1 VGKDRWYEKISMS
14 YNGYL
19 RNSID
24 TKENL
29 LFKSNLVKDWKNA
42 MQHQIPISATFSLF
56 KYLNL
61 SPTVNYTE
69 RWYTNKIEKGYDM
82 QKKQVVA
89 QDTTY
94 GFYRVYDFNAALSA
108 STTLYGFYKPLS
120 FLGDKV
126 QMIRHRFEPSVS
138 LSYAPDFGDS
148 RFGFWKDVVYEDQY
162 GKEQRVTYS
171 PFENGMFGT
180 AARGKTGS
188 LNFQIDNN
196 IEMKIKSDRDS
207 TGERKISLID
217 KLSLGMSYNM
227 AADSF
232 KWSDLNVGLRI
243 KFSKSYTLNL
253 NGTFDTYTYGYDEK
267 TGAVRRVN
275 IPRWQAGKGFG
286 RLRQT
291 GTSFSYTFNNDT
303 FAKWFGKKDKE
314 DKSDQAS
321 LGQDGENDPQL
332 EQIADG
338 EKPKKNGGSLREAK
352 KNSGDVDSYG
362 YLVQKVPWSLSF
374 NYSMQLRY
382 GDFDPS
388 KLEYKYKLTH
398 ALSFNGNI
406 QPTKNWKFNFNATY
420 DFDTHKISY
429 MTCNITRDMH
439 CWQMTASFVPVG
451 PYKSYTFN
459 IAVSSSLLKDLKWR
473 KSSNYRDGQTWY

>member
-1 VGKDRWYEKISMS
+1 
-14 YNGYL
+14 
-19 RNSID
+19 
-24 TKENL
+24 
-29 LFKSNLVKDWKNA
+29 
-42 MQHQIPISATFSLF
+42 
-56 KYLNL
+56 
-61 SPTVNYTE
+61 
-69 RWYTNKIEKGYDM
+69 
-82 QKKQVVA
+82 
-89 QDTTY
+89 
-94 GFYRVYDFNAALSA
+94 
-108 STTLYGFYKPLS
+108 
-120 FLGDKV
+120 
-126 QMIRHRFEPSVS
+126 
-138 LSYAPDFGDS
+138 
-148 RFGFWKDVVYEDQY
+148 
-162 GKEQRVTYS
+162 
-171 PFENGMFGT
+171 
-180 AARGKTGS
+180 
-188 LNFQIDNN
+188 
-196 IEMKIKSDRDS
+196 
-207 TGERKISLID
+207 
-217 KLSLGMSYNM
+217 M

-338 EKPKKNGGSLREAK
+338 EKPKKNSGSLREAK